1 MKLTTRSKRIS
12 NPTRRRLLQAVAL
25 VFTGAAAGLSRAVQS
40 QPERRLSFSSLHT
53 SESLDVSYWAEG
65 KYQADAL
72 AEVNHI
78 LRDWRVD
85 EIYPI
90 KTDLLDLLFDLQSN
104 LHSNRPIEIISAYRS
119 PTTNQVLRKR
129 SNGGVAKK
137 SLYMQGMAID
147 IRIPGCKLSDVQ
159 RAAIAMRRGG
169 VGYYPSSG
177 FVHVDIGRVRR
188 WG

>member
-1 MKLTTRSKRIS
+1 M
-12 NPTRRRLLQAVAL
+12 LQAGAL
-25 VFTGAAAGLSRAVQS
+25 VFTGAAAGLSRAAHS
-40 QPERRLSFSSLHT
+40 QPERHLSFSSLHT
-53 SESLDVSYWAEG
+53 GENLDVTYWAEG

-72 AEVNHI
+72 TEVNHI

-85 EIYPI
+85 EVYPI
-90 KTDLLDLLFDLQSN
+90 KPELLDLLFDLRSN
-104 LHSNRPIEIISAYRS
+104 LRTPRPLEIISAYRS
-119 PTTNQVLRKR
+119 PTTNKALRKR

-137 SLYMQGMAID
+137 SLHMQGMTID
-147 IRIPGCKLSDVQ
+147 IRIPGCKLSDVR